1 MDLYRAQ
8 SEGLKLSING
18 PLSQE
23 ERALAGI
30 RSHAHEIRQQCG
42 KGKLHQAGE

>member
-8 SEGLKLSING
+8 NEGLKLSING
-18 PLSQE
+18 LLSQE

-30 RSHAHEIRQQCG
+30 RRMHMKSGSSVARRSY
-42 KGKLHQAGE
+42 QAGE